1 MTSTLWQV
9 HFQCPAQWAEVF
21 AEAYEDE
28 VAAVS
33 WLGQDTDQD
42 WTIEL
47 IYEGEPDLYHI
58 QKTLQSLENQHGIE
72 TQDFRAEPVPQK
84 DWVKESYQQFPPLKL
99 GRFYVYGSHVEEAPP
114 QDMHAILVDAATAFG
129 SGQHGTTAGCLLI
142 LDQIAPENPRA
153 VLDMGCGSGILAM
166 AMASLWT
173 GKVLACD
180 NDPEAVRVTQENAQ
194 LNNLTLVAFSS
205 EGFLSPILSEN
216 GPFDVITAN
225 ILAGPLIEMAPQMR
239 QHTALGGKIVLS
251 GLLIT
256 QAPQVLA
263 AYQDQGFVLLEE
275 KPLNEWMTLL
285 MERVR

>member
-1 MTSTLWQV
+1 
-9 HFQCPAQWAEVF
+9 
-21 AEAYEDE
+21 
-28 VAAVS
+28 
-33 WLGQDTDQD
+33 
-42 WTIEL
+42 
-47 IYEGEPDLYHI
+47 
-58 QKTLQSLENQHGIE
+58 
-72 TQDFRAEPVPQK
+72 
-84 DWVKESYQQFPPLKL
+84 
-99 GRFYVYGSHVEEAPP
+99 
-114 QDMHAILVDAATAFG
+114 
-129 SGQHGTTAGCLLI
+129 
-142 LDQIAPENPRA
+142 
-153 VLDMGCGSGILAM
+153 MGCGSGILAM

-180 NDPEAVRVTQENAQ
+180 NDPEAIRVTQENAQ
-194 LNNLTLVAFSS
+194 LNNLTLDAFSS